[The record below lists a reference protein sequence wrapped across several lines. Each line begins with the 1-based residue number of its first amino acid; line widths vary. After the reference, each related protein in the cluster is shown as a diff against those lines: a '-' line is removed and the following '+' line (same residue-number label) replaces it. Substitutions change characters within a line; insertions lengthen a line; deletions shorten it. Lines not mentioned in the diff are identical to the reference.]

1 MFEIFSYWIF
11 IWFILYYM
19 KLTEYNPLLLLI
31 IGYIITFGELLYL
44 IFKKSSKYNIIKF
57 VIINTILKIIP
68 IIMLINTT
76 IRFKDFIMSLYII
89 LIYMITMAIM
99 NINPYK
105 FYKTML
111 NTYINNDNK
120 YKSIFS
126 KTYDYIYLLII
137 NR

>member
-1 MFEIFSYWIF
+1 
-11 IWFILYYM
+11 
-19 KLTEYNPLLLLI
+19 
-31 IGYIITFGELLYL
+31 
-44 IFKKSSKYNIIKF
+44 
-57 VIINTILKIIP
+57 
-68 IIMLINTT
+68 
-76 IRFKDFIMSLYII
+76 
-89 LIYMITMAIM
+89 MITMAIM

>member
-1 MFEIFSYWIF
+1 
-11 IWFILYYM
+11 M

-99 NINPYK
+99 NINQY
-105 FYKTML
+105 
-111 NTYINNDNK
+111 NDK
-120 YKSIFS
+120 
-126 KTYDYIYLLII
+126 
-137 NR
+137 

>member
-11 IWFILYYM
+11 IWFILYYI